1 MEYFTLSAV
10 PNSQMWHQSA
20 DQVVSTAPI
29 VYRRL
34 ERQLISAKV
43 TVIGEWLTECNQG
56 GSILF
61 VSHQSEHGSSS
72 LAVTSCEWIK
82 AGFEICDGDL
92 HAVSE
97 HANSRGTDWEV
108 LFLHTPH
115 LWCIWLSSCNGRMTR
130 SGYGTS

>member
-61 VSHQSEHGSSS
+61 VSHQSEHGSFS
-72 LAVTSCEWIK
+72 LAVTSCEWIEGQIGK
-82 AGFEICDGDL
+82 FCFSI
-92 HAVSE
+92 H
-97 HANSRGTDWEV
+97 H
-108 LFLHTPH
+108 
-115 LWCIWLSSCNGRMTR
+115 I
-130 SGYGTS
+130 YGAFGCQAAMGE